1 MTNNS
6 TVNYRELFFEYTDL
20 DRIHGEPNPENL
32 LRFQKQLKA
41 NARTVYSNLGGAQH
55 GHLFLVLS
63 PTAYAL
69 ISNTAFVR
77 PTHPRLL
84 LIPAGSTEAQIHL
97 KRNLQGYP
105 TLERHVETPRRN
117 V

>member
-41 NARTVYSNLGGAQH
+41 NARTVYSNLGNDSGLNH
-55 GHLFLVLS
+55 TLF
-63 PTAYAL
+63 
-69 ISNTAFVR
+69 
-77 PTHPRLL
+77 
-84 LIPAGSTEAQIHL
+84 EIHDS
-97 KRNLQGYP
+97 
-105 TLERHVETPRRN
+105 LECELAMGEN
-117 V
+117 VTRKSSKIYIRIFFHSGCP